1 MQSRSKK
8 LYLTMGFSRKDT
20 ATKTGLVAVGGANGR
35 LKVRTQ
41 SIKESKLIEVSGII
55 RINFF

>member
-1 MQSRSKK
+1 
-8 LYLTMGFSRKDT
+8 MGLSRKDT
-20 ATKTGLVAVGGANGR
+20 ATKTSLVAVGGANGR

-55 RINFF
+55 RIDFF